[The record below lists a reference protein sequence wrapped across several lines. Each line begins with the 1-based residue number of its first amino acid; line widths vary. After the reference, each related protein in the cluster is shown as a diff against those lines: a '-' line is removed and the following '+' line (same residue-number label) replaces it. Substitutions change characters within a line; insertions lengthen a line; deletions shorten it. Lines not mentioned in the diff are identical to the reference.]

1 MKEFNN
7 KFKQNILLS
16 TYIVVLAFVLLNLSF
31 VRNFIFKILGVFSP
45 FIIAIAIAFVLNL
58 LMNFFEKR
66 VLSFM
71 DNNKSKYVRNLKRPI
86 AITVTLV
93 SIIGLFVGL
102 IIFVVPQFASSVST
116 LLDSVPQYIKSFET
130 LLSEYIDSS
139 ELFATITKDLM
150 AVWKELLQ
158 FGGQLLGNSLS
169 SLLDM
174 TMTFTS
180 GVINFILALIFAI
193 YMLYSKETLI
203 RHLKKL
209 LYAFLDKETT
219 EKIIK
224 VGKISNVTFSKF
236 ITGQCVEAVIL
247 GLLCFIGMTILSMPY
262 ALLISVLIGVTALIP
277 IFGAFI
283 GTVPAIFIILII
295 DPVKAF
301 WFIVFI
307 LVLQQL
313 ENKLIYPKVVGK
325 SIGLSAIWV
334 MLAMIVGGSSLGLL
348 GMIIGIPVFAVLYQL
363 LTMATNKRLNN
374 KKIDI

>member
-16 TYIVVLAFVLLNLSF
+16 TYIVILAFILLNLDF
-31 VRNFIFKILGVFSP
+31 VTDFIFGILGIFSP

-58 LMNFFEKR
+58 LMNFFETR

-71 DNNKSKYVRNLKRPI
+71 DKSKSSSIRSLKRPV
-86 AITVTLV
+86 AITITLL

-102 IIFVVPQFASSVST
+102 VIFVVPQFASSVST
-116 LLDSVPQYIKSFET
+116 LLDSVPQYIKSFEN
-130 LLSEYIDSS
+130 LLSEYVDSS
-139 ELFATITKDLM
+139 ELFATLAKELM
-150 AVWKELLQ
+150 VVWKDLLQ

-174 TMTFTS
+174 TMTFTN

-203 RHLKKL
+203 RHIKKL
-209 LYAFLDKETT
+209 LYAFLDKKTT
-219 EKIIK
+219 ERILR
-224 VGKISNVTFSKF
+224 VGKISNITFSKF
-236 ITGQCVEAVIL
+236 ITGQCVEAIIL
-247 GLLCFIGMTILSMPY
+247 GFLCFVGMTILSMPY

-295 DPVKAF
+295 DPVKAL

-363 LTMATNKRLNN
+363 LTIITNKRLNN

>member
-16 TYIVVLAFVLLNLSF
+16 TYIVILAFILLNLDF
-31 VRNFIFKILGVFSP
+31 VTDFIFGLLGIFSP

-58 LMNFFEKR
+58 LMNFFETR

-71 DNNKSKYVRNLKRPI
+71 DKNKSSSIRSLKRPI
-86 AITVTLV
+86 AITITLL

-116 LLDSVPQYIKSFET
+116 LLDSVPQYIKSFEI
-130 LLSEYIDSS
+130 LLSEYVDSS

-150 AVWKELLQ
+150 VVWEDLLQ
-158 FGGQLLGNSLS
+158 FGAQLLGNSLS
-169 SLLDM
+169 GLLNM
-174 TMTFTS
+174 TMTFTN

-209 LYAFLDKETT
+209 LYAFLNEKTT
-219 EKIIK
+219 ERILR
-224 VGKISNVTFSKF
+224 VAKISNITFSRF
-236 ITGQCVEAVIL
+236 ITGQCVEAIIL
-247 GLLCFIGMTILSMPY
+247 GLLCFIGMTIFSMPY

-295 DPVKAF
+295 DPVKAL

-363 LTMATNKRLNN
+363 LTIVTNKRLNN